1 MEISEIKSRLS
12 IITVLN
18 HYGLKTDKND
28 FILCPFHDDHN
39 PSLKIYPKT
48 NTFHCFGCGTAG
60 DQVEFIQLKEKC
72 TKHEAILKAESLTS
86 PNYTAIKEPQEL
98 TRIAVLTKYLQSCK
112 SSMQRSKA
120 AQEYCK
126 NRALN
131 SDKPAIGFN
140 SANLMDGWGKAL
152 KESALQAGLLTKTG
166 SGYSQRFRNCIVFE
180 LQSKQGQAVGIY
192 GRHIAQKSERK
203 HVYLPGHHQGIYP
216 RYPKPGAEKLIITE
230 SIIDAA
236 TLLQLPEITK
246 EYEILA
252 AYGTNGLTDE
262 HVQAI
267 KELAKLKEII
277 FAFDGDQAGKDGTK
291 RNAEIFRQLLPVV
304 KISYV
309 ETPENEDINSL
320 SQGHEAE
327 IFTQLL
333 SQRKPVEQ
341 ETKKEFSFLSEN
353 PGRQANDR
361 FDTVNPHR
369 IRYTTE
375 TALYTVKGGVGKQMD
390 SLKVSLDI
398 AHRAEN
404 GQNGLKYR
412 TKADLYE
419 DRQVQK
425 LSREAGEKL
434 GLRAD
439 LLELELN
446 RFADLLEEYRENL
459 LDENEQQ
466 GKSQSV
472 KLSPEAER
480 KCIDFLRQPDLI
492 NHVNALIGET
502 GLVGEETTRLFL
514 FIAAA
519 SHRMPDT
526 LHVLVQ
532 GSSGSG
538 KTRLMKRTADCMP
551 QESTVRFTRVTENSF
566 YNYQEYFFVHKLVCF
581 EDVDGLK
588 EEAQYAVRE
597 LISNE
602 VLTSSTS
609 VKDENGNI
617 SAKQRTVRGPIAS
630 MSCTTRG
637 HIYEDNMSRT
647 FIVAVDES
655 PGQTKKIIDYQNRR
669 SAGMVDEKKETENM
683 LFLQN
688 LVRTLRPYPVVNPYG
703 DKLLLPE
710 EAHKIRRL
718 TELYHAFVKQVTLL
732 HQYQRKRDV
741 QGRLMSEK
749 EDLQAACRILFESI
763 VLKVDE
769 LDGPLR
775 AFYEQLKEY
784 IKTKGEQ
791 YENYQF
797 SQREVR
803 HALKLSK
810 SQLFRYITDL
820 VELEYL
826 QQSGGYA
833 NRGFKYKISWWDNIH
848 ALRSRIKKY
857 LQDQI
862 DSL

>member
-1 MEISEIKSRLS
+1 MEIQEIKQRLS
-12 IITVLN
+12 ILTVLS

-28 FILCPFHDDHN
+28 FILCPFHDDHT
-39 PSLKIYPKT
+39 PSLKVYPKT
-48 NTFHCFGCGTAG
+48 NTFHCFGCGASG

-86 PNYTAIKEPQEL
+86 PIYTTIKEPQDL

-120 AQEYCK
+120 ALGYCK
-126 NRALN
+126 NRNLPF
-131 SDKPAIGFN
+131 DKSTIGFN
-140 SANLMDGWGKAL
+140 SASLMDGWSKAL

-166 SGYSQRFRNCIVFE
+166 SGHSQHFRNCIVFE

-192 GRHIAQKSERK
+192 GRHIDEKSEKR

-216 RYPKPGAEKLIITE
+216 RYPKPETKKLIITE
-230 SIIDAA
+230 SVIDAA
-236 TLLQLPEITK
+236 TLLGIPEITK

-267 KELAKLKEII
+267 KELTKLSEII
-277 FAFDGDQAGKDGTK
+277 FAFDGDAAGKDGTK
-291 RNAEIFRQLLPVV
+291 RNAEILHQQRPDIT
-304 KISYV
+304 ISYL
-309 ETPENEDINSL
+309 ELPENEDINSL
-320 SQGHEAE
+320 AQSHEVE

-333 SQRKPVEQ
+333 NQRKPVEQ
-341 ETKKEFSFLSEN
+341 EVKKDFSFLSEN
-353 PGRQANDR
+353 PGRQATDC
-361 FDTVNPHR
+361 FDTANPHR

-398 AHRAEN
+398 AHRVEN
-404 GQNGLKYR
+404 AQNGLKYR

-466 GKSQSV
+466 EKSQAV
-472 KLSPEAER
+472 KVPPETER
-480 KCIDFLRQPDLI
+480 GCIDFLRQPDLI
-492 NHVNALIGET
+492 NNLNALIGET

-669 SAGMVDEKKETENM
+669 SAGLVDEKKETENM

-732 HQYQRKRDV
+732 HQYQRKKDM
-741 QGRLMSEK
+741 QGRLLSEK

-833 NRGFKYKISWWDNIH
+833 NRGFKYKITWWDNIH